1 MSVPQNTILLR
12 NRDLVTDSIHVTP
25 LRAMLNGPIRRTPGA
40 SGDRVTLMVEA
51 SEWPAGW
58 KDDGEFILIINS
70 GQLTDELEIDGYRL
84 KAKLPLSIGNATD
97 DPDATPVVMQLHIE
111 LEPKLRGLR
120 DGLGNL
126 LNEGTLNEL
135 DENGEIDTSSASYRT
150 IQQLV
155 DAALSATGFEYV
167 GAPASINTSVGGLA
181 VDATG
186 PLDWGNARP
195 IEELES
201 ILARIGWS
209 MVQLVDGTIGV
220 RRQLRA
226 GEPITIPAP
235 ILAVAEPYALGS
247 SPSIRSSKIV
257 ITSGSTRATTITKRT
272 LEDLEWVVYDADT
285 DEWGA
290 QDVSALTTYKGG
302 ITPAMADQDG
312 AKTLGQ
318 LYRAV
323 RLTGDDLTE
332 ASRFVNF
339 PDSLDHGALLPFAGA
354 AGVVE
359 ALCSMKTAGD
369 QLKNT
374 PPLDTDPSITLDG
387 LRAISGK
394 GVFVL
399 PSTAEFVRVDSLPI
413 GRRSDVRE
421 LLDSELEITFAH
433 ESNTG
438 DFNTDYFAR
447 GYKWVN
453 DEGTITIEEMDSTEL
468 ADALDDPSIPKVGAP
483 FLWRVQTY
491 DKASDTIATLNDD
504 QLEAVAKQYASFY
517 LSSGSVEAGVLK
529 LRGLHL
535 VEPLDWGG
543 AVSTVSYDVFKNETI
558 VTVNQHEVPRS
569 DFERLANAAG
579 RSIAA
584 GIGQVQL
591 GRSSAARGD
600 LRYTLAPQPTDSAG
614 GSGSGP
620 QQIASDRGRERSQA
634 GKQGETDAGL
644 RHRVDVPTIPE
655 QSEIFARITGNTS
668 AGTNKWT
675 YDWEEVRFE
684 SDQPITTGSVR
695 KSSTY
700 GQALNL
706 MELLNDGTG
715 VQGNGVDVANL
726 DGDFEIQPISDR
738 AVVLLKGPY
747 TISGEDR
754 WFFQATNAVDGSCS
768 A

>member
-1 MSVPQNTILLR
+1 MTLPQNTIVIR
-12 NRDLVTDSIHVTP
+12 NRDLVTGNTHATAM
-25 LRAMLNGPIRRTPGA
+25 RAVLNGPIRRTLGA
-40 SGDRVTLMVEA
+40 SGDRVSLTVEA

-58 KDDGEFILIINS
+58 KDDGEFILIING
-70 GQLTDELEIDGYRL
+70 GQLTDALEIAGYRL
-84 KAKLPLSIGNATD
+84 KAKLPASIGNATD
-97 DPDATPVVMQLHIE
+97 DPDAAPVVMQLLIE
-111 LEPKLRGLR
+111 LEPQLRGLR

-135 DENGEIDTSSASYRT
+135 NENGEIDTGSASYRT

-155 DAALSATGFEYV
+155 SAALSATGLEFV
-167 GAPASINTSVGGLA
+167 GAPASINSSVGGLA

-195 IEELES
+195 LEELES

-209 MVQLVDGTIGV
+209 VVQLVDGTIAV

-226 GEPITIPAP
+226 GEPITVPAP

-247 SPSIRSSKIV
+247 TPSIRSSKLV
-257 ITSGSTRATTITKRT
+257 ITSGATKATTITKRS
-272 LEDLEWVVYDADT
+272 LADLEWVVYDAAT
-285 DEWGA
+285 DAWSVQPIGA
-290 QDVSALTTYKGG
+290 LATYKGG
-302 ITPAMADQDG
+302 ITPANADQDG
-312 AKTLGQ
+312 AKTIGQ

-339 PDSLDHGALLPFAGA
+339 PDSLDHGALLPFAGG

-359 ALCSMKTAGD
+359 ALCSVKLAGD

-387 LRAISGK
+387 VRAISGK

-421 LLDSELEITFAH
+421 LLGTELEITFAH

-438 DFNTDYFAR
+438 DFNSDYFAR

-453 DEGTITIEEMDSTEL
+453 TKGAISIVEMDQAEL
-468 ADALDDPSIPKVGAP
+468 TDALEDPNVPKVGAP

-491 DKASDTIATLNDD
+491 DKPSDTLTTLNDD
-504 QLEAVAKQYASFY
+504 QLEAVAKQFASFY
-517 LSSGSVEAGVLK
+517 LASGSVEAGVIP
-529 LRGLHL
+529 LRGIHL
-535 VEPLDWGG
+535 VEPGDWGG
-543 AVSTVSYDVFKNETI
+543 AVSSVSYDIYANTTLI
-558 VTVNQHEVPRS
+558 SVNQHEVPRS
-569 DFERLANAAG
+569 DYERLARAAG
-579 RSIAA
+579 RSVAA

-591 GRSSAARGD
+591 GRSSAARGE
-600 LRYTLAPQPTDSAG
+600 LRYTLAPQATDGAG
-614 GSGSGP
+614 GAGSGP
-620 QQIASDRGRERSQA
+620 QQIASDRGRERSQS
-634 GKQGETDAGL
+634 GRQGEIESGL

-655 QSEIFARITGNTS
+655 QSEIFARITGNTV

-706 MELLNDGTG
+706 MELLNDGVG

-726 DGDFEIQPISDR
+726 DGDFAIQPISDR
-738 AVVLLKGPY
+738 AVVMLRGPY

-754 WFFQATNAVDGSCS
+754 WFFQATNAVDGSC